1 MGSYRS
7 LYIDMMMFHFES
19 NRTRTPYRSRSREN
33 KKEKIQFFFSF
44 LRFLQHNKAPPDGLE
59 FRIYQMIQ
67 NSASGRNASLTYQN
81 LHQFSSIRSGERIVV
96 PSTYIQYSVPCH
108 PPLRST
114 LEDIATSSLYLCK
127 KNALHR
133 VVSNAWVSN

>member
-19 NRTRTPYRSRSREN
+19 NRIEDGRRIGLGA
-33 KKEKIQFFFSF
+33 EKIKRRKYSFF

-67 NSASGRNASLTYQN
+67 NSASGRNASLTHQN

-133 VVSNAWVSN
+133 VVSNAWGSN